1 MEFKIIYNA
10 HMSSLL
16 LLGGSGFVGTA
27 ICSNP
32 TVGTFTKV
40 TSVSRYPHHKYE
52 DGDKFSFVDNV
63 SWDIREKAK
72 IPSNFDV
79 IIHAAT
85 PASSTLNSDDPKEMF
100 EIIVQGMKNVIEFAS
115 RNSNPPTILFTSSGA
130 VYGEVDNSIDFI
142 PEDLREAVNPI
153 HPSSGYAEGKR
164 VAEYL
169 LGVAS
174 SQGICKGLIARMFAF
189 SGVDLP
195 MDQHFAI
202 GNFVRDAVSTRTVR
216 VRSDGSSIRS
226 YMDQR
231 DMAHWLFRILE
242 VGQTKTIYHV
252 GSERSISILDLAH
265 LIARRTESFL
275 QQEIAV
281 ELQGLKSSIDGVSRY
296 VPSTLATRQA
306 LGVNETVSLEESI
319 DAMIQKAIRE
329 YL

>member
-1 MEFKIIYNA
+1 MYHA
-10 HMSSLL
+10 RMSSLL

-32 TVGTFTKV
+32 AVETFTKV
-40 TSVSRYPHHKYE
+40 TSASRYAHYKHE
-52 DGDKFSFVDNV
+52 NDDRFSFVDNV
-63 SWDIREKAK
+63 SWDIREKAEL
-72 IPSNFDV
+72 PPNFDV

-85 PASSTLNSDDPKEMF
+85 PASSTLNDDDPKEMF

-115 RNSNPPTILFTSSGA
+115 RNSNPPTVLFTSSGA
-130 VYGEVDNSIDFI
+130 VYGEVDSSIDFI
-142 PEDLREAVNPI
+142 PEDLHEAVNPI
-153 HPSSGYAEGKR
+153 HSSSGYAEGKR

-195 MDQHFAI
+195 MDRHFAI
-202 GNFVRDAVSTRTVR
+202 GNFVRDAVSTRTIR

-231 DMAHWLFRILE
+231 DMAQWLFRILDF
-242 VGQTKTIYHV
+242 GQTKTIYHV

-265 LIARRTESFL
+265 LIARRTETVL
-275 QQEIAV
+275 QHEISV
-281 ELQGLKSSIDGVSRY
+281 EVQGLKSSIDGVSRY

-306 LGVNETVSLEESI
+306 LGLNETVSLEESI
-319 DAMIQKAIRE
+319 DAMIQKAMRE